1 MSDRVTLPLNAAL
14 TGPIRRR
21 TLAVI
26 SVSESFSSDSQP
38 GMQAF
43 STSASFSAANTFS
56 RGASIRYSPLIS
68 IGKLLVLPL
77 AGIGVRRRFCQRFAQ
92 GDIDRREVRNG
103 HHQRQ
108 EAEPVG
114 LGVPEQ
120 GADHPAPA
128 VGRHEAAR
136 PAVVE
141 LDRA

>member
-14 TGPIRRR
+14 TGPMRSR

-68 IGKLLVLPL
+68 ISLLLLAFPPHSYGEVAPSYGVGGVMSGNGAAPHDPSVADYRATSPYEWGGRRPYHLLV
-77 AGIGVRRRFCQRFAQ
+77 
-92 GDIDRREVRNG
+92 
-103 HHQRQ
+103 
-108 EAEPVG
+108 
-114 LGVPEQ
+114 
-120 GADHPAPA
+120 
-128 VGRHEAAR
+128 
-136 PAVVE
+136 
-141 LDRA
+141 